1 MPKDFKRT
9 AIRLLGFCPEVSQG
23 SPNFD
28 LVSTAT
34 GTTTSIIVSTAGA
47 GQNANLAGLAANF
60 FNDLYVYFKS
70 NTTTTALRGVFR
82 KISATAFSAPTATLT
97 VATLPAAPANGD
109 TFILFAPLQASNPS
123 MTVGYENLERDAFE
137 RLTLDPPTSNKGLKI
152 ASGSF
157 DLEIFGIESSTSQDR
172 LSQFMKA
179 LGSRTAAVA
188 TTVSGGSST
197 TTSIDVTSE
206 SGISVNDLVLINGEI
221 RRVSAVNTGNIT
233 VTPALSSA
241 PLDTNPVLKGERF
254 VPYDSGHPSHTI
266 LHFRDT
272 QLLAMMG
279 CVFSASL
286 EANFAENSKLSLS
299 FEASDWSLTD
309 DVDLDGIQTAKKTL
323 PYIVGETFF
332 GSTELCTNFLTFDLA
347 QGFSTLRDSC
357 AGQLKFITSRS
368 ASLGIVFRNKDA
380 TPKNTW
386 EAQGT
391 GGYLLVQ
398 IGNAANN
405 AVGIVGYAQIQDP
418 SEMTDVE
425 GHEHYDASF
434 GFRDDQD
441 QDAAKKPCIFRF

>member
-9 AIRLLGFCPEVSQG
+9 AIRLLGFCPEVEQG
-23 SPNFD
+23 KANFD

-34 GTTTSIIVSTAGA
+34 GTTTSITVSTAGA
-47 GQNANLAGLAANF
+47 GQNANLAGLEANF

-70 NTTTTALRGVFR
+70 NTTTAALRGVFR

-109 TFILFAPLQASNPS
+109 TFLLFAPLQASNPS
-123 MTVGYENLERDAFE
+123 MTAGYENLERDAFE
-137 RLTLDPPTSNKGLKI
+137 RLTLDPPSSNKGLKV

-157 DLEIFGIESSTSQDR
+157 DLELFGIEASTSQDR

-179 LGSRTAAVA
+179 LGSRTAPAS

-197 TTSIDVTSE
+197 TTSIDLTSE
-206 SGISVNDLVLINGEI
+206 AGFAVNDLVLVGGEI
-221 RRVSAVNTGNIT
+221 RRVASVTTGNI
-233 VTPALSSA
+233 VVSPALSAA
-241 PLDTNPVLKGERF
+241 PIDTTPVLRGEKF
-254 VPYDSGHPSHTI
+254 TPYDSGHPSHTI

-272 QLLAMMG
+272 QLLAMIG
-279 CVFSASL
+279 CVFSGSI
-286 EANFAENSKLSLS
+286 EATFAENSKLSLS
-299 FEASDWSLTD
+299 FEASDWTLTD

-323 PYIVGETFF
+323 PFVVGEVFF
-332 GSTELCTNFLTFDLA
+332 GTTELCANSINFDLA

-357 AGQLKFITSRS
+357 AGQLKFVTARA

-380 TPKNTW
+380 APKNTW

-391 GGYLLVQ
+391 SAQLFAYV
-398 IGNAANN
+398 GNAANN
-405 AVGIVGYAQIQDP
+405 AVGIAGNAQIQDP

-425 GHEHYDASF
+425 GHEHYDATF
-434 GFRDDQD
+434 GFRDDQS
-441 QDAAKKPCIFRF
+441 AESANKPVLFRF

>member
-23 SPNFD
+23 LPNFD

-34 GTTTSIIVSTAGA
+34 GTTTTITVSTAGA

-60 FNDLYVYFKS
+60 FNDLYVYFKN
-70 NTTTTALRGVFR
+70 NTTTAALRGVFR
-82 KISATAFSAPTATLT
+82 KISATAFSSPTMTLT
-97 VATLPAAPANGD
+97 VATLPAAPVNGD
-109 TFILFAPLQASNPS
+109 SFILFAPLQASNPS
-123 MTVGYENLERDAFE
+123 MTAGYENLERDAFE
-137 RLTLDPPTSNKGLKI
+137 RLTLDPPSSNKGLKV

-157 DLEIFGIESSTSQDR
+157 DLEVFGIESGTAQDR
-172 LSQFMKA
+172 LSQFLKA
-179 LGSRTAAVA
+179 IGSRSAPVA

-197 TTSIDVTSE
+197 TTSVDVTSE
-206 SGISVNDLVLINGEI
+206 AGISVNDLVLINGEV
-221 RRVSAVNTGNIT
+221 RLVSAVTAGNIT
-233 VTPALSSA
+233 VAPALSSA
-241 PLDTNPVLKGERF
+241 PANTNAVLRGERF
-254 VPYDSGHPSHTI
+254 LPYDDGHPSHTI

-279 CVFSASL
+279 CVFTASL
-286 EANFAENSKLSLS
+286 EASFAQNTKLSLS
-299 FEASDWSLTD
+299 FEGSDWSLTD
-309 DVDLDGIQTAKKTL
+309 DVNLDGIQTAKKTI
-323 PYIVGETFF
+323 PYVVGETFF
-332 GSTELCTNFLTFDLA
+332 GSTELCTNSFNFDLA

-357 AGQLKFITSRS
+357 AGQLKFVTSRA
-368 ASLGIVFRNKDA
+368 ASLGVVFRNKDA

-391 GGYLLVQ
+391 VQ
-398 IGNAANN
+398 ALFAYVGNAANN
-405 AVGIVGYAQIQDP
+405 AFAVSGYAQIQDP

-441 QDAAKKPCIFRF
+441 QDEARKPTFFRF